1 MTKLPLLA
9 SLAASTAVVAHFN
22 TNAGSKLYI
31 CTTPKADDLDAAAFA
46 LLTWVEI
53 KGVGS
58 VGETGSKTNIL
69 NYETWG
75 DAVVQKAKGL
85 TDGGSPE
92 IELARDADDAG
103 QVALRA
109 AADTNF
115 SYAFKIERND
125 KPNNDVDSKPTI
137 RYNRGLVSG
146 PTQPNGRN
154 EDFDL
159 EVFMLG
165 LQQKQITVNPVDGT
179 I

>member
-1 MTKLPLLA
+1 MNKMPLIA
-9 SLAASTAVVAHFN
+9 SLTAIAATAHFN
-22 TNAGSKLYI
+22 TNAGSKFYI
-31 CTTPKADDLDAAAFA
+31 CVTPKPDDLDAAAFA
-46 LLTWVEI
+46 LLTWVQV

-58 VGETGSKTNIL
+58 FGETGSKTNIL
-69 NYETWG
+69 SYETWD

-92 IELARDADDAG
+92 VELARDPDDPG
-103 QVALRA
+103 QVAFRA

-159 EVFMLG
+159 EIFMLG
-165 LQQKQITVNPVDGT
+165 LQQKQITVDPVDGT
-179 I
+179 V